1 MKNNKRRPKMS
12 KTYSTGMIVLLFFC
26 AMYIII
32 YPQFATW
39 QEAEDDANSGVV
51 SSFAVVE
58 DDGNSG
64 VTSSFEETR
73 DNSDSGETSSLAATE
88 DEATA
93 AAIEA
98 IEQKNE
104 YRYFRTK
111 KQRDSHYDK
120 HGIEMGFDSPE
131 AYLDAANAL
140 INNPEAL
147 HKYEAEDGD
156 DVYYLEATDE
166 IAFVSTDG
174 YIRTYFIC
182 SGKDYYDR
190 Q

>member
-51 SSFAVVE
+51 SSFEEKTSVVE
-58 DDGNSG
+58 EDD
-64 VTSSFEETR
+64 
-73 DNSDSGETSSLAATE
+73 
-88 DEATA
+88 ATA

>member
-1 MKNNKRRPKMS
+1 MS

-51 SSFAVVE
+51 SSFAVIE
-58 DDGNSG
+58 DEEDSKASEGNSVSG
-64 VTSSFEETR
+64 TEASIDVDAFEKKA
-73 DNSDSGETSSLAATE
+73 SSLAE
-88 DEATA
+88 DDATA